1 MYPKLL
7 CCLCVHL
14 YSTVRKIKIAL
25 PSLYRVF
32 SSLNLFHYSIW
43 FPGSSLICNIYQ
55 FYILDIWNWSLRKRV
70 NFILFLKGTYGRVR
84 SASNWKVVNNLNQ
97 LKPISLR
104 ILNYLTKKTIFKKYV
119 EILFVVLLDVSQSVS
134 HCLWSWC
141 YWSCLLGPL
150 IRSSDHPQSSSP
162 RTRAET
168 PGSAPDLVRI
178 TIGYQII
185 IMLSDSV
192 TRFSTHIL
200 VKHLYHG
207 PQINFFVFAK
217 NECLRIV
224 NDYADMTMTT
234 WTSTENFALT

>member
-25 PSLYRVF
+25 PRLYRVF

-70 NFILFLKGTYGRVR
+70 NFILFSKSMLKF
-84 SASNWKVVNNLNQ
+84 W
-97 LKPISLR
+97 LR
-104 ILNYLTKKTIFKKYV
+104 F
-119 EILFVVLLDVSQSVS
+119 FSMSVS

-150 IRSSDHPQSSSP
+150 IRSSDHPHSSSP